1 MSTRGVAIA
10 AAVIAAGATITA
22 ALITSGQVNISR
34 EAGGPEMKSGEVTQP
49 RPDGPSKGPGIAV
62 TPKGLDLCAGQDCG
76 QDVLILSTG
85 TTTLKIGDIELKGE
99 SPASFQHDGAC
110 ENQDLDVDDE
120 CALRVWF
127 EPATAGTD
135 GSAVLVIHQNLKGDP
150 TFVRLRGRAPEQPT
164 TEPTA

>member
-1 MSTRGVAIA
+1 M
-10 AAVIAAGATITA
+10 IAAGATITA

-34 EAGGPEMKSGEVTQP
+34 DPASPDTTRGEVTRP
-49 RPDGPSKGPGIAV
+49 RPDGRDPGIAV
-62 TPKGLDLCAGQDCG
+62 TPKALDLCAGPDCA

-99 SPASFQHDGAC
+99 SPADFRHDDAC
-110 ENQDLDVDDE
+110 ANQNLDVDAE
-120 CALRVWF
+120 CMLRVWF
-127 EPATAGTD
+127 EPATAGAD

-164 TEPTA
+164 TEPTE